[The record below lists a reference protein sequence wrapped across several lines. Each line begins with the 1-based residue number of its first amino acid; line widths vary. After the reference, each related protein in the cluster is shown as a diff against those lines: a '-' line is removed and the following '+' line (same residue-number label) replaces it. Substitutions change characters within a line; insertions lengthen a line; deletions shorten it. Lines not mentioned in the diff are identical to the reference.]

1 MEIDREVKKLLES
14 TVNGGLYQI
23 ILSNAREKDKAFK
36 VKIRPVM
43 LKNELMF
50 QETVY
55 RGTKVFHENY
65 QDLEMIPR
73 IGNYLLQ
80 DFKQCEIEHT
90 NVKAVVLVSKKG
102 KMTVRKK
109 EAAQEGTLQAEKMQT
124 GPGGENVRKRE
135 ISLAH
140 NRTKKYIL
148 EEGKTVPFLVD
159 LGVQGSDGRIIRSK
173 YDKYKQINRFLEFI
187 EDILPALHM
196 DREIQIVDFGCGKSY
211 LTFAIYYYLHELMGM
226 DVAITGLDLKQDVIE
241 RCNELSQRYGYQKLR
256 FIKGDIAEYEGLTK
270 ADMVV
275 TLHACDTATDHAL
288 IKAVKWDAK
297 VILSVPCCQHEVNK
311 QISCEE
317 LALILQYGII
327 KERMSA
333 LITDALR
340 ADILKAQG
348 YETDLLEFIDM
359 EHTPKNILI
368 RAVKK
373 KRIGTAEKQ
382 EKFDRISNVIKFL
395 QIEPTLWKLTQN
407 ADEYEEETGL
417 SNKRIESI

>member
-1 MEIDREVKKLLES
+1 MEIDREVKKLLEE
-14 TVNGGLYQI
+14 TVHGGLYQI
-23 ILSNAREKDKAFK
+23 VLSNARDRDKAFK

-43 LKNELMF
+43 LKNTLMF
-50 QETVY
+50 QETSY

-73 IGNYLLQ
+73 IGNYLFQ

-90 NVKAVVLVSKKG
+90 NMKAVILVSKKG

-109 EAAQEGTLQAEKMQT
+109 VETQAGIMQAGQT
-124 GPGGENVRKRE
+124 GGAALHRKE
-135 ISLAH
+135 VSLAH
-140 NRTKKYIL
+140 DRAKRYIL
-148 EEGKTVPFLVD
+148 EEGKIVPFLVD
-159 LGVQGSDGRIIRSK
+159 LGVQGRDGRIIRSK

-187 EDILPALHM
+187 EDILPALRM

-211 LTFAIYYYLHELMGM
+211 LTFAIYYYLHELMGL

-241 RCNELSQRYGYQKLR
+241 HCNELSRRYGYQKLR
-256 FIKGDIAEYEGLTK
+256 FIKGDIAEYEGLIS

-275 TLHACDTATDHAL
+275 TLHACDTATDYAL
-288 IKAVKWDAK
+288 DKAVKWGAK

-311 QISCEE
+311 QIACEE
-317 LALILQYGII
+317 LAPILQYGII

-340 ADILKAQG
+340 ADILKVQG

-373 KRIGTAEKQ
+373 EKIRMAESQ
-382 EKFDRISNVIKFL
+382 EELNKISDVIKFL
-395 QIEPTLWKLTQN
+395 QIEPMMWKLSQS
-407 ADEYEEETGL
+407 ADE
-417 SNKRIESI
+417 

>member
-1 MEIDREVKKLLES
+1 MEIAEEVQKLLKE
-14 TVNGGLYQI
+14 TVNKGLYQI
-23 ILSNAREKDKAFK
+23 VLSNARERDKAFK

-43 LKNELMF
+43 LKDELMF

-55 RGTKVFHENY
+55 RGTKVFHQNY
-65 QDLEMIPR
+65 QDLEVIPR

-90 NVKAVVLVSKKG
+90 NSKAVILVSKKG
-102 KMTVRKK
+102 KITVRKR
-109 EAAQEGTLQAEKMQT
+109 AAVQA
-124 GPGGENVRKRE
+124 E

-140 NRTKKYIL
+140 NRSKRYIL

-159 LGVQGSDGRIIRSK
+159 LGVQGSDGRIIRAK

-187 EDILPALHM
+187 EDILPALRM
-196 DREIQIVDFGCGKSY
+196 DREVQIVDFGCGKSY
-211 LTFAIYYYLHELMGM
+211 LTFAVYYYLHELMGM

-241 RCNELSQRYGYQKLR
+241 RCNELSHRYGYQKLR
-256 FIKGDIAEYEGLTK
+256 FIMGDIVEYEGLTA

-275 TLHACDTATDHAL
+275 TLHACDTATDYAL
-288 IKAVKWDAK
+288 AKAVKWGAK

-311 QISCEE
+311 QISCKE
-317 LALILQYGII
+317 LQPLLQYGII

-340 ADILKAQG
+340 ADILKEQG
-348 YETDLLEFIDM
+348 YDADLLEFIDM

-373 KRIGTAEKQ
+373 DGITTAGKEEEIDK
-382 EKFDRISNVIKFL
+382 ISNVMKML
-395 QIEPTLWKLTQN
+395 QIEPTLWNLLQN
-407 ADEYEEETGL
+407 SG
-417 SNKRIESI
+417 K